1 MKKYILSLFVLATL
15 LSCSK
20 SEQKDEYTLTELQYA
35 SDINLN
41 VLNEAIESDP
51 ENDVLYYKRA
61 RYFYQTGAFKN
72 AENDI
77 SKALRLETSKN
88 SYWLQ
93 SAQIL
98 LELNQIDKA
107 LNDGLKA
114 EQLGSK
120 DPNLY
125 ILLAECYL
133 EKNDKSSADNYL
145 FKVKSIAP
153 HLSEIPFLEGLRLLQ
168 VGDTLQAKQ
177 RIKESIRLN
186 NDNIDSYIV
195 LMKLYYVSKNYDSI
209 MPLLIK
215 AKRVR
220 PHAAELF
227 LYEGK
232 FYESIS
238 RMPLAKIAYQ
248 EGILCD
254 PNEVSL
260 YLPLSDIYAKES
272 NYKDAMLYLTKW
284 LDKNPND
291 KKIMEKL
298 GQYSVKN
305 EDLAGAITYYKTLY
319 QLDTNQVQIKKEI
332 DLLQKQ
338 LLKQQ
343 DTSLHK

>member
-1 MKKYILSLFVLATL
+1 MSTL

-20 SEQKDEYTLTELQYA
+20 TEQKEEYTLTELQYA

-51 ENDVLYYKRA
+51 DNAVLYYKRA

-77 SKALRLETSKN
+77 NKTLRLETSKN

-93 SAQIL
+93 SAQIH

-125 ILLAECYL
+125 ILLAECNL
-133 EKNDKSSADNYL
+133 EKNDKVAADNYL

-153 HLSEIPFLEGLRLLQ
+153 HLSEIPYLEGLRLLQ
-168 VGDTLQAKQ
+168 IGDTIQAKQ
-177 RIKESIRLN
+177 RIKESIQLN

-232 FYESIS
+232 FYESIN
-238 RMPLAKIAYQ
+238 RHPIAKIAYQ

-254 PNEVSL
+254 PNEESL
-260 YLPLSDIYAKES
+260 YLPLSDIYAKEL

-284 LDKNPND
+284 LDKHPND
-291 KKIMEKL
+291 KKAMEKL

-305 EDLAGAITYYKTLY
+305 NDLPGAITYYKTLY
-319 QLDTNQVQIKKEI
+319 QLDTNQVSIKKEI
-332 DLLQKQ
+332 SLLQKQ
-338 LLKQQ
+338 LLKKQ
-343 DTSLHK
+343 DTLLIK